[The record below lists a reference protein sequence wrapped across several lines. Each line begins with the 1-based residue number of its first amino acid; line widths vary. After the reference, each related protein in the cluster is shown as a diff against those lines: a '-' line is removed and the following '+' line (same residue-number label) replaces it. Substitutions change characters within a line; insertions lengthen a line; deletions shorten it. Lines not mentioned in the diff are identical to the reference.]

1 MSFSFGTVQITTTT
15 IFNHLLNWG
24 NFAVPE
30 EMGKHGLT
38 TPTATPVPD
47 FNKET

>member
-1 MSFSFGTVQITTTT
+1 MSFSFGTVQITTTV
-15 IFNHLLNWG
+15 FNHLLNWG

-38 TPTATPVPD
+38 TPTATPVPE